1 VNGAITL
8 NGVRQKAYRIGP
20 VCRAEDGEHEMTLT
34 LRDSA
39 HPISDPENLKCS
51 VLEVF
56 ETMLGVA
63 REAIQLCPSEA
74 VSGAAESLTAVV
86 GFGGI
91 LSGACVITCDGT
103 SARRIAALM
112 TGMEFDSLDDVVKDA
127 MGEIC
132 NMVAGTW
139 KSRVPELAA
148 SCGLSVPAVIS
159 GRDYHLHMHS
169 PEFSL
174 LHVYRFDQTKV
185 QVSIVCDEML

>member
-1 VNGAITL
+1 
-8 NGVRQKAYRIGP
+8 
-20 VCRAEDGEHEMTLT
+20 
-34 LRDSA
+34 
-39 HPISDPENLKCS
+39 

-63 REAIQLCPSEA
+63 RETMQTCPPEKSA
-74 VSGAAESLTAVV
+74 GAAESVTAVV

-91 LSGACVITCDGT
+91 LSGACVISCEES
-103 SARRIAALM
+103 SARQIAARM
-112 TGMEFDSLDDVVKDA
+112 TGMEFETLDDVVKDA

-159 GRDYHLHMHS
+159 GHDYNLHMQS

-174 LHVYRFDQTKV
+174 GQVFSFDETKF
-185 QVSIVCDEML
+185 QVEIVCDELL

>member
-1 VNGAITL
+1 MTL
-8 NGVRQKAYRIGP
+8 NGVRQKTYRTRL
-20 VCRAEDGEHEMTLT
+20 VCLAEDGEHEMTLT

-39 HPISDPENLKCS
+39 HLVSDPENLNSS

-63 REAIQLCPSEA
+63 RETIESCPSEA
-74 VSGAAESLTAVV
+74 GAGTAESVTAVV

-91 LSGACVITCDGT
+91 LSGACVITCDES
-103 SARRIAALM
+103 SARQIAGLM
-112 TGMEFDSLDDVVKDA
+112 TGMEFNSLDDVVKDA

-159 GRDYHLHMHS
+159 GRDYNLHMHS

-174 LHVYRFDQTKV
+174 LHVYRFDQTRF
-185 QVSIVCDEML
+185 QVSIVCDQLL